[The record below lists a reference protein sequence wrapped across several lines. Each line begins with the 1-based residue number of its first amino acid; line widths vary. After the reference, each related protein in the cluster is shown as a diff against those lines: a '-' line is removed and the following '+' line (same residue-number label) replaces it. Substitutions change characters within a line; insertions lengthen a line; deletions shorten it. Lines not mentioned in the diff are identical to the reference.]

1 MEFLNSAST
10 ILSSIPAIIKQQVMS
25 PDAPDVTDRLRGCT
39 IGTSGTS
46 ATTMVKFDG
55 KNYRKWAMYMEA
67 LFVQKSLWDV
77 VSGSGFYD
85 VTNVTDAA
93 IVIKKNSFAYL
104 DFVLTLG
111 DYEPGLLETKDVQH
125 IWRSMEERYRLSSLS
140 RQLEL
145 VNKLFT
151 WKCKKTDN
159 PDKWV
164 QEWCD
169 TLKEFLNLQ

>member
-1 MEFLNSAST
+1 
-10 ILSSIPAIIKQQVMS
+10 PY
-25 PDAPDVTDRLRGCT
+25 APDVTDRLKGCMVS
-39 IGTSGTS
+39 TSG

-67 LFVQKSLWDV
+67 LSVQKSLWDI
-77 VSGSGFYD
+77 VSGTGFYD
-85 VTNVTDAA
+85 VTNLEDVCV
-93 IVIKKNSFAYL
+93 IVKKNSYAYL

-125 IWRSMEERYRLSSLS
+125 IWRSMEERYKESSLT

-151 WKCKKTDN
+151 WKCKKSEN

-169 TLKEFLNLQ
+169 VLKEFLNMQ